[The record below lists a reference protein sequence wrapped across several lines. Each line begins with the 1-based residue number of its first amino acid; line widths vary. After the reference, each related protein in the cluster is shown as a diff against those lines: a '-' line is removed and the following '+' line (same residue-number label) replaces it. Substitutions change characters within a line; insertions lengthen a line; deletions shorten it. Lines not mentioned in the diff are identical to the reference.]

1 MNLKKTF
8 LLLLCAVTVPA
19 AAATRPDAIGV
30 IAPLFDR
37 YDVIGIPEYHHSAE
51 NHVFLRQLL
60 VDPRV
65 AGRINDVVVEAGNAR
80 YQDLADRY
88 VVRGEDVPLPEL
100 RKIWR
105 DTTMIMSFDSP
116 LYQEL
121 LETMRTL
128 NATLPAARR
137 IRVLLGDPPIPWE
150 NVKTRADYERWAD
163 RDLFY
168 AGIVD
173 REVFA
178 KHHKALLIV
187 GGTHL
192 LYTKPQKE
200 PLSERRLSVADLLR
214 RRHPDRFFAFWHAG
228 QRLAPPSVAPTVA
241 VVVKGSAF
249 AGRSFAVFAPKGVL
263 QQKVVDGKKVW
274 VPLSDD
280 DWPAVNVMT
289 DGLIDY
295 GPYSNSVEAPPETYC
310 DAAYVTELRRR
321 AAILKEVYG
330 MSFDEQIDDAVK
342 VCPH

>member
-1 MNLKKTF
+1 MKTT
-8 LLLLCAVTVPA
+8 LLLLFCAVAVPA
-19 AAATRPDAIGV
+19 AAATSPDAIAV
-30 IAPLFDR
+30 IATLFDH

-65 AGRINDVVVEAGNAR
+65 TARINDVVVESGNAR

-88 VVRGEDVPLPEL
+88 VVGGEDVPLPEL

-105 DTTMIMSFDSP
+105 DTTMIMSWDSP

-121 LETMRTL
+121 FETMRTL
-128 NATLPAARR
+128 NATLPAAHR
-137 IRVLLGDPPIPWE
+137 IRVLLGDPAIPWE
-150 NVKTRADYERWAD
+150 DVKTRADYERWAD
-163 RDLFY
+163 RDLSY
-168 AGIVD
+168 AGTVE

-178 KHHKALLIV
+178 KHRKALLIE
-187 GGTHL
+187 GGTHF

-200 PLSERRLSVADLLR
+200 PLSDRRLSVADLLR
-214 RRHPDRFFAFWHAG
+214 RAHPDRFFAFWHAG

-249 AGRSFAVFAPKGVL
+249 SGRSFAPFAPKGVL
-263 QQKVVDGKKVW
+263 QQKVVDGKRVW

-280 DWPAVNVMT
+280 DWPAVKVMT

-295 GPYSNSVEAPPETYC
+295 GPYSHSVEAPPETYC
-310 DAAYVTELRRR
+310 DTAYVAELRRR
-321 AAILKEVYG
+321 AVILKEVYG

-342 VCPH
+342 LCPH